1 MSDVL
6 KEKLLEVA
14 QDNTLTA
21 GAKSIEQK
29 QRNTIKRNLTEALYS
44 VIQEVIDNS
53 DLLALYRTKD
63 GIMVG
68 VDNAKVGIIPVGIKV
83 EIKNLDVDPAE
94 EEDAYLEHLNQR
106 AEAKARAEANKAA
119 KIERQAKE
127 RELRNQLRE
136 VKMANAAARINTLT
150 E

>member
-1 MSDVL
+1 MD
-6 KEKLLEVA
+6 KLRDTLLDTA
-14 QDNTLTA
+14 NDATLTA

-29 QRNTIKRNLTEALYS
+29 QRNNIKRGLTEALYDVMAK
-44 VIQEVIDNS
+44 VIADS

-68 VDNAKVGIIPVGIKV
+68 IDNAKVGIIPIGIKV
-83 EIKNLDVDPAE
+83 EVKNLDVDPAE
-94 EEDAYLEHLNQR
+94 EEDAYLEHQKER
-106 AEAKARAEANKAA
+106 SEAKARAEANKAA

-136 VKMANAAARINTLT
+136 VKLANAAAARSK

>member
-44 VIQEVIDNS
+44 VIQEVIGNS

-94 EEDAYLEHLNQR
+94 EEDAYFEHLNQR

-136 VKMANAAARINTLT
+136 VKMANAAARTTT

>member
-94 EEDAYLEHLNQR
+94 EEDAYFEHLNQR

-136 VKMANAAARINTLT
+136 VKMANAAARTNTI